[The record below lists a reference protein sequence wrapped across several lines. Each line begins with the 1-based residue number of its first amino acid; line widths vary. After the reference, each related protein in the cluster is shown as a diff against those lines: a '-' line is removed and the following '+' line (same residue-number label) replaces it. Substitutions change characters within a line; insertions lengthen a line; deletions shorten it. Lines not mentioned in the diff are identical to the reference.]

1 MKRSNKSIALILA
14 GTLLLGGTGAALAY
28 GGGHHGKG
36 GCDRDGSPMKVL
48 DKLES
53 LSDAQRE
60 QIKSIYREQRE
71 TMRERMQSGRSDRE
85 ALHQAMQEGVSGD
98 ELRALADKQGD
109 RMADMI
115 VARAELRD
123 RIHAVLTEEQR
134 AELKQLEQKRGNKG
148 RRYFKEN

>member
-1 MKRSNKSIALILA
+1 
-14 GTLLLGGTGAALAY
+14 
-28 GGGHHGKG
+28 
-36 GCDRDGSPMKVL
+36 
-48 DKLES
+48 
-53 LSDAQRE
+53 
-60 QIKSIYREQRE
+60 
-71 TMRERMQSGRSDRE
+71 MQSGRSDRE

-148 RRYFKEN
+148 RMYFKEN